1 VSRTRFETLA
11 FPSEQDALVWE
22 LLHENSKTS
31 PCDVP
36 KPTRQVLARMEKLW
50 ESLPYE
56 GYPIVDLPA
65 DLAPLDMSVGDAI
78 TSRQT
83 ARNVVPVSLALKSL
97 ATLLHCAYGVT
108 RKNEGNVFPR
118 PFRTVPSGGALY
130 PLEIY
135 FHSARV
141 EGLRAGIYHYDAANH
156 RLRVLSGHDA
166 TREISD
172 GLVQRNLAV
181 DCAAIFFITAV
192 FERSVYKYGN
202 RGYRFVFL
210 EAGHAA
216 QNLSLA
222 ATALGLGAVS
232 IGGFFDRRM
241 DELLGIDGLAHSTIY
256 CVGVGAASGGG
267 ETEAE

>member
-1 VSRTRFETLA
+1 MLA
-11 FPSEQDALVWE
+11 FPREQDEPVWE

-31 PCDVP
+31 TCDVP
-36 KPTRQVLARMEKLW
+36 KPTQQVLARMEKLW

-65 DLAPLDMSVGDAI
+65 ELAPLRMNVGDAI
-78 TSRQT
+78 AARQT
-83 ARNVVPVSLALKSL
+83 ARDIAPVPLSLTSM

-108 RKNEGNVFPR
+108 RKNDGNVFPR

-181 DCAAIFFITAV
+181 ECAAIFFITAV
-192 FERSVYKYGN
+192 FERTVYKYGN

-210 EAGHAA
+210 EAGHVA
-216 QNLSLA
+216 QNLNLA
-222 ATALGLGAVS
+222 AAALGLGAVN

-241 DELLGIDGLAHSTIY
+241 DKLLGIDGLAHSTIY
-256 CVGVGAASGGG
+256 CAAIGATSGGG
-267 ETEAE
+267 EGEAE